1 MATSVDAIRTFNA
14 KNSPLLSKLPG
25 EMRNKLYR
33 VALLEPFVEVDFKT
47 IYNKTALLRT
57 CGQIKE
63 EASAVF
69 YRESQFVITDAAAQ
83 KGDVTKLL
91 TCMGAESRKRVSSII
106 LTNHLPEAAREA
118 FKMLEA
124 NHNAGMTLQESA
136 KVATKELGL
145 PEETS
150 FKDVLSSIYSDA
162 MAPVK
167 IMATILIRSN
177 VPVMALAGRYVFNG
191 ALRDPER
198 RKDVVATSEHH
209 IVAGMAEAFMEVAVA
224 EHNRSRGVV
233 AVTDQVSGGVDGDNE
248 A

>member
-1 MATSVDAIRTFNA
+1 MATSAEAIRALNA
-14 KNSPLLSKLPG
+14 KNSPLFSKLPG
-25 EMRNKLYR
+25 EMRNKIYR
-33 VALLEPFVEVDFKT
+33 LALLEPFTEVDFKT

-57 CGQIKE
+57 CAQSKE
-63 EASAVF
+63 EASVIF
-69 YRESQFVITDAAAQ
+69 YRESRFLITDAEAQ
-83 KGDVTKLL
+83 QGDVAKLL
-91 TCMGAESRKRVSSII
+91 LCMGAENRKRVSSII

-177 VPVMALAGRYVFNG
+177 VPVMALTGRYVFNG
-191 ALRDPER
+191 AP
-198 RKDVVATSEHH
+198 
-209 IVAGMAEAFMEVAVA
+209 
-224 EHNRSRGVV
+224 
-233 AVTDQVSGGVDGDNE
+233 
-248 A
+248 